1 MIQYGIANIMTATN
15 NIIEQARSAF
25 DAWRRVPAPRR
36 GEVIR
41 TFGEVLRERKEEIS
55 QAITNDMGKTIRE
68 SRGEVQEAID
78 MCDFAVGLSRQLY
91 GLTMPSERPGH
102 RLQETWQPL
111 GVVGVITA
119 FNFPVAVWAWN
130 FCVAAV
136 AGNSVIW
143 KPSVYGEFCA
153 DLVQEA
159 WLEALSR
166 ESMSD
171 YANVNQLVYGGQD
184 VAKSLARDA
193 RVNLISATGSEGM
206 GVEVGN
212 IVAGRLGKVLLEL
225 GGNNASIV
233 SKHAD
238 VDLAVKGSVF
248 AAVGTSGQRCTSLRR
263 LIVHESVI
271 DAVVERMAKAYA
283 TIKIDFPGK
292 EETLMGPLVNQTAAD
307 RMMTA
312 IATAKEQGGKVVC
325 GGDQLDMLST
335 WGPYVTPV
343 IIRADA
349 HLPIMHEET
358 FAPILYVIPY
368 KTLDE
373 AIELANCV
381 RQGLSSSIYTQ
392 DVNEAERFLAESYTG
407 IVNVNTSTSGA
418 EIGGAFGGEKAT
430 GGGRESGSDAWKA
443 YMRRVTTVINY
454 SGELPLAQGIKFE

>member
-1 MIQYGIANIMTATN
+1 MTATN
-15 NIIEQARSAF
+15 KIVEQAQLAHQ
-25 DAWRRVPAPRR
+25 AWRQIPAPRR
-36 GEVIR
+36 GEIIR
-41 TFGEVLRERKEEIS
+41 RFGEVLREHKEDIS
-55 QAITNDMGKTIRE
+55 RAITQDMGKTIRE

-91 GLTMPSERPGH
+91 GLTMPSERPNH

-130 FCVAAV
+130 FCIAAV
-136 AGNSVIW
+136 AGNAVIW
-143 KPSVYGEFCA
+143 KPSLNGQNSA
-153 DLVQEA
+153 RATHEA
-159 WLEALSR
+159 WKAALYR
-166 ESMSD
+166 ERMFD
-171 YANVNQLVYGGQD
+171 YENVNQMLYGGVDAAQE
-184 VAKSLARDA
+184 LADHSG
-193 RVNLISATGSEGM
+193 VSLISATGGEGM
-206 GVEVGN
+206 GKEVGST
-212 IVAGRLGKVLLEL
+212 VLRRLGRVLLEL

-233 SKHAD
+233 SQHAD
-238 VDLAVKGSVF
+238 IDLAVKGSVF

-271 DAVVERMAKAYA
+271 DQVVERMVRAYS
-283 TIKIDFPGK
+283 TIQIGSPFN
-292 EETLMGPLVNQTAAD
+292 ELALMGPLVSEAAYISMQD
-307 RMMTA
+307 A
-312 IATAKEQGGKVVC
+312 LAQAQGQGGTVVY
-325 GGDQLDMLST
+325 GGDRLEASHLSSI
-335 WGPYVTPV
+335 WGPYVTPCIV
-343 IIRADA
+343 RADQ
-349 HLPIMHEET
+349 HIPVMNNET

-368 KTLDE
+368 NTLDE

-392 DVNEAERFLAESYTG
+392 DVNEAERFMAESYTG